1 MREQSGARRIG
12 SAGSDATV
20 AGPRHGAAHFP
31 IFVVREWAARFYEQD
46 RLRRETV
53 WWQLVWPFAVALVL
67 AVGAAAVAL
76 RWRPHGPDAAFGS
89 ALLLSAAAI
98 GMTVGGLL
106 RLRAL
111 QVRRAAARAHPATVE
126 ELPRSARAAVLDSPR
141 LRFRRPEDGA
151 SFAAL
156 RDEVA
161 ATAPVGQ
168 FAAAVLVWALVMQDS
183 GEGTLEDWVRGRHL

>member
-1 MREQSGARRIG
+1 MREEPGARRIG
-12 SAGSDATV
+12 SAGPSTTV
-20 AGPRHGAAHFP
+20 AGRSSATAHFP

-46 RLRRETV
+46 RLRHETV
-53 WWQLVWPFAVALVL
+53 WWRLLWPFAVALVL
-67 AVGAAAVAL
+67 ALVAAGVAL
-76 RWRPHGPDAAFGS
+76 RWRPHGPDPVFGT
-89 ALLLSAAAI
+89 AVLLSAAAI

-106 RLRAL
+106 RLRGL
-111 QVRRAAARAHPATVE
+111 QVRRAAARAHPATVD

-161 ATAPVGQ
+161 AAAPVGQ
-168 FAAAVLVWALVMQDS
+168 FAAAVLVWALVMQDA
-183 GEGTLEDWVRGRHL
+183 GNGTLEDWVRGRHL